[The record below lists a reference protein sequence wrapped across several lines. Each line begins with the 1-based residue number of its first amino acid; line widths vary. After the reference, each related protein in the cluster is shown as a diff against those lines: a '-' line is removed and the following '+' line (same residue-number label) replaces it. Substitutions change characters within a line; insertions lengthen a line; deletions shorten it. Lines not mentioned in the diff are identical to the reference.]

1 MRNIPID
8 VTQSTIASTVRRVE
22 QLALDQLRSKD
33 STSSSPSQMEE
44 YMSIIQHRKLLITK
58 RNGGYHF
65 RGNGRGRG
73 QRGGNNRPPTLA
85 IHLKY
90 RPLGTAFFPS
100 IDVVAA
106 AVKEQFTNAGIHWS
120 SSSASSTGN
129 NQQQQQGGALVSGR
143 LDHQDVAYWRYKNP
157 QRLKHLKA
165 GVLTEERLRHDA
177 DRAATLATELDR
189 EMLIP
194 KETNHLRL
202 QNV

>member
-1 MRNIPID
+1 M
-8 VTQSTIASTVRRVE
+8 
-22 QLALDQLRSKD
+22 
-33 STSSSPSQMEE
+33 
-44 YMSIIQHRKLLITK
+44 
-58 RNGGYHF
+58 
-65 RGNGRGRG
+65 
-73 QRGGNNRPPTLA
+73 A

-120 SSSASSTGN
+120 TSSSSSAASTGN
-129 NQQQQQGGALVSGR
+129 NKNQQQQQGGALVSGR
-143 LDHQDVAYWRYKNP
+143 LDHDVAYWRYKNP

-177 DRAATLATELDR
+177 DRSATLATELDR

>member
-1 MRNIPID
+1 MIFER
-8 VTQSTIASTVRRVE
+8 
-22 QLALDQLRSKD
+22 
-33 STSSSPSQMEE
+33 
-44 YMSIIQHRKLLITK
+44 
-58 RNGGYHF
+58 HF
-65 RGNGRGRG
+65 RGNGRGRNG
-73 QRGGNNRPPTLA
+73 GRGGNNRPPTLA

-120 SSSASSTGN
+120 TSSSSASSTGN
-129 NQQQQQGGALVSGR
+129 NKNQQQQGGALVSGR
-143 LDHQDVAYWRYKNP
+143 LDHDVAYWRYKNP

-177 DRAATLATELDR
+177 DRSATLATELDR